1 MKKLIGTIFGFL
13 SAVMFPF
20 GIFQLAIMPSN
31 VFPFDFLSK
40 GVYAFFVKFSL
51 FTILESLTNLNY
63 VLQSPSYFINTI
75 ILPFAWIVLITYLSY
90 RLSRG
95 EKFYIVRNVF
105 IILLGVVILIPS
117 ISPAIILNR
126 QFKLKNAVSITCP
139 IESVSDE
146 YKMQNIVFNC
156 EIKVAND
163 FENLTLLP
171 YIFIQPEAE
180 ITKNQK
186 FPSVS
191 FGYRFKNVYPERST
205 MLSPFNLVDNT
216 ESQASVDGSS
226 VKIKQRSQ
234 NVFLVI
240 PKLSQGTHTLSLS
253 VPSSIVSEAS
263 WRTFHYGIEETGRQF
278 VIARLDFATH
288 KDYENVDYNKDF
300 GFVYYLYRTEPY
312 NLSLLTSA
320 SPVTIARGCTDAI
333 MEVRPHLM
341 TIKRCLSAENLRSFE
356 TEGFDT
362 MLGRWNSYFSR
373 CFVGD
378 AGEYTV
384 ETLSPGNVKI
394 KIRSDYLKKDCKDE
408 IDMVLENG
416 EWKFDQRL

>member
-1 MKKLIGTIFGFL
+1 MKKLIGTILGFL

-40 GVYAFFVKFSL
+40 GIYAFFVKFSL
-51 FTILESLTNLNY
+51 FTILGSLTNLNY
-63 VLQSPSYFINTI
+63 VLQSPSYFLNTI
-75 ILPFAWIVLITYLSY
+75 ILPFAWIALITYLSY
-90 RLSRG
+90 WLSKH
-95 EKFYIVRNVF
+95 EKFSIVRNVF
-105 IILLGVVILIPS
+105 IILLGVVILIPL
-117 ISPAIILNR
+117 ISQAMILNR
-126 QFKLKNAVSITCP
+126 QFKLKNSVSITCP
-139 IESVSDE
+139 LEPVSDE
-146 YKMQNIVFNC
+146 HKIQNIVFNC
-156 EIKVAND
+156 EIKVTGD
-163 FENLTLLP
+163 LENLTLLP

-180 ITKNQK
+180 VTKNQK

-191 FGYRFKNVYPERST
+191 LGYKFKNVYPERST
-205 MLSPFNLVDNT
+205 MLSPFNLIDNT
-216 ESQASVDGSS
+216 ETQATLDDSFI
-226 VKIKQRSQ
+226 KIEQRSQ
-234 NVFLVI
+234 KVFLVI

-288 KDYENVDYNKDF
+288 KDYENIDYDKDF

-341 TIKRCLSAENLRSFE
+341 TIKRCLSAENLKSFE
-356 TEGFDT
+356 TEGFD
-362 MLGRWNSYFSR
+362 MMIGRWNLYFNR

-384 ETLSPGNVKI
+384 ETLSPDKVKI
-394 KIRSDYLKKDCKDE
+394 KIKSDQLKKDCKDE
-408 IDMVLENG
+408 IDMELENG